1 MNNDMDFDS
10 VGHANTNLVRRG
22 WEAALGG
29 DLDAISEHLDPHVTW
44 HGGDPNSPGACHN
57 RDDTLAFIRQA
68 AQRRPVPELIDVRGA
83 ADKVVVILR
92 RPASQDSQPQLFAN
106 LTVLRDG
113 KVVEMVHYDDPDEAL
128 AAAGLDE

>member
-10 VGHANTNLVRRG
+10 VGHANTHLVRRG

-29 DLDAISEHLDPHVTW
+29 DLDAISEHLDPQVTW